1 MTSLWLFKMACVKH
15 IFEINLRVFTD
26 NPSVGKI
33 YEEQFCDREY
43 PNAQFLAM
51 DQDSM
56 QNNVV

>member
-1 MTSLWLFKMACVKH
+1 MACVKH
-15 IFEINLRVFTD
+15 IFEINLRFFTD
-26 NPSVGKI
+26 SPSVGKI

-43 PNAQFLAM
+43 RNAQFLAM